1 MNVLVTGSGAL
12 LGQGIIRSLN
22 AIKNNDLI
30 IHAADPDYKS
40 SGNFI
45 SNKAHKIHF
54 ANHPNY
60 IDRIKEIIRN
70 EKIDVI
76 LIGTDTELPIF
87 SKYKQEIEQE
97 YKVKIIVSDISVI
110 EIANDKWKT
119 SKFLE
124 EQGFDYPKSV
134 MAKNKAEVADFKKN
148 VQFPYLAKPIDG
160 ARSKGI
166 VIIENDHQLDHVVNN
181 PQNLVIQEF
190 LNEEGGEFTSGCV
203 VVGGLCKS
211 VVTLKRDLRDG
222 NTYRAYYNKE
232 YSKFDN
238 FIIAVAESLKVDG
251 PCNFQF
257 RLRNGKPVIF
267 EINARFSGTTP
278 LRFIFGF
285 NEVEAVISSIFNL
298 EQNYKPILKEGMILR
313 AWSDIFI
320 SEDEIIRN
328 KNNDEVIQPKSFF
341 YGFKI

>member
-1 MNVLVTGSGAL
+1 MNILVTGSGAL
-12 LGQGIIRSLN
+12 LGQGIIRSIN
-22 AIKNNDLI
+22 AIKDNSLI
-30 IHAADPDYKS
+30 IHAADPDYRS

-60 IDRIKEIIRN
+60 IERIKEIIKN
-70 EKIDVI
+70 ENIDVI
-76 LIGTDTELPIF
+76 LIGTDTELPILA
-87 SKYKQEIEQE
+87 KYKKEIESE
-97 YKVKIIVSDISVI
+97 YSVKIIVSSTDVI
-110 EIANDKWKT
+110 DIANDKWKT
-119 SKFLE
+119 AKFLKE
-124 EQGFDYPKSV
+124 KGFDYPKSV
-134 MAKNKAEVADFKKN
+134 MANNLKEVIEFKKN

-160 ARSKGI
+160 ARSKGLL
-166 VIIENDHQLDHVVNN
+166 IIENEQQLEEVIAN

-190 LNEEGGEFTSGCV
+190 LNDDSGEYTSGCIV
-203 VVGGLCKS
+203 LNGLCKS

-222 NTYRAYYNKE
+222 NTYRAYYNNE

-238 FIIAVAESLKVDG
+238 FVIAVAESLKVDG

-257 RLRNGKPVIF
+257 RIKNGKPVIF

-285 NEVEAVISSIFNL
+285 NEVEAVLSSIRSSKQNL
-298 EQNYKPILKEGMILR
+298 TPILKEGMVIR

-320 SEDEIIRN
+320 SEEEIIRN
-328 KNNDEVIQPKSFF
+328 IQNIEIKQPKSIF